1 MKKIIFLFIFLL
13 VLTGCGNDTDDV
25 NLDDETEID
34 NIDNEIEEIDDSFGD
49 ILLDDL
55 KKDIDSIWIS

>member
-34 NIDNEIEEIDDSFGD
+34 NIDNEIEVI
-49 ILLDDL
+49 
-55 KKDIDSIWIS
+55 

>member
-55 KKDIDSIWIS
+55 KKDIDSI